1 MAKKLVRDIMHK
13 GVIACKPEAP
23 LEEVVRILCDT
34 DIHAIIVMESENE
47 VKGIISH
54 FDLIGYYEEDLTKH
68 KAREVM
74 SSPVIDISPEAPV
87 IEAAKLMLEKDVH
100 RLLVSEMT
108 PSGKRPVGVISTTDI
123 IKDMRGPRWI
133 WYMG

>member
-1 MAKKLVRDIMHK
+1 
-13 GVIACKPEAP
+13 